1 MHKMRNNQNIY
12 EKPIIY
18 IIIMIIFI
26 GSILLY
32 NASSTLAINK
42 FNNYSFFI
50 NKHLIRLLI
59 GIIAFLLFYSLI
71 NFTFIKRNAHLIL
84 FTSWICMIA
93 AYYFN
98 QDNPTSRWLI
108 INGKNLFTTS
118 DFAKLSLIIFTARF
132 IEDNKNKIND
142 LKNLTNKYAPYFLI
156 TLSLIFFQPDL
167 STSFSITLIILSL
180 LIIAGLKLKYLLFP
194 FIITSIGVLIKI
206 YSTPFQKQR
215 FMNWITGNV
224 NIQTENSIN
233 ALGNGGLFGV
243 GFGNSLIKEGFL
255 PEVHTDFILP
265 IIGEEFGFIGIL
277 ILFILFLCFY
287 FYGLNI
293 CKAAPDIFS
302 SMLSLGIILNILY
315 YFLINASYVIGLF
328 PTTGLPIPFFSYG
341 GSHTLFNMISIGIL
355 MNISNYTNIYK
366 YKYINYE

>member
-1 MHKMRNNQNIY
+1 MKNEQYIY

-18 IIIMIIFI
+18 IIILIMFL

-42 FNNYSFFI
+42 FNDYSFYI
-50 NKHLIRLLI
+50 NKHLIRLTI
-59 GIIAFLLFYSLI
+59 GAIAFLIIYYFI
-71 NFTFIKRNAHLIL
+71 NFSIIKKNALLIL
-84 FTSWICMIA
+84 VLSWITMIS
-93 AYYFN
+93 AYYLN
-98 QDNPTSRWLI
+98 EENSTSRWLI
-108 INGKNLFTTS
+108 INGKNIFTTS
-118 DFAKLSLIIFTARF
+118 DFAKISLIIFTAKF
-132 IEDNKNKIND
+132 IEDNKNKINN
-142 LKNLTNKYAPYFLI
+142 LKVLFYEYIPYLLI
-156 TLSLIFFQPDL
+156 TVLLIFFQPDL
-167 STSFSITLIILSL
+167 STSFSVLLIIASL
-180 LIIAGLKLKYLLFP
+180 LIISGLKLKYLLFP
-194 FIITSIGVLIKI
+194 FIISIIGVFLKI
-206 YSTPFQKQR
+206 YNTSFQLER
-215 FMNWITGNV
+215 FKNWINGNI

-277 ILFILFLCFY
+277 ILFILFLSFY

-293 CKAAPDIFS
+293 CKSAPDIFS

-315 YFLINASYVIGLF
+315 YFLINASYVVGIF

-355 MNISNYTNIYK
+355 MNISNYTNVYK